1 MKPLKCELCDQNN
14 SQYCNLQHHVGSVHE
29 GKKQLKCETCDTTSS
44 VKGDLKEHIPSDHEG
59 KNSFKCESCGYMETQ
74 QPILDKFNFMFV
86 TAGSIA
92 KIITGVKVTSALG
105 IDTIPTATLLGNW
118 ALRS

>member
-44 VKGDLKEHIPSDHEG
+44 VKGDLKKHIPSDH
-59 KNSFKCESCGYMETQ
+59 KSKKLFKCESYLDDCAQDCGLQRSVHEGKS
-74 QPILDKFNFMFV
+74 PFKSEFLDKSN
-86 TAGSIA
+86 SQ
-92 KIITGVKVTSALG
+92 KKK
-105 IDTIPTATLLGNW
+105 
-118 ALRS
+118 